1 MIKLLM
7 FFMMIL
13 FMVFLFGFIIFGIIL
28 KKVIEFKDYVFSLF
42 SSDKKNY
49 RSSNE
54 RNSNETIVLDAEIVQ
69 DSFLDKYIKD
79 IERVRK
85 SYDDE
90 INKEL
95 YSLVDVL
102 VNLKKYLNEHRE
114 KEEDI
119 KTLCDHYIPEMM
131 EQLKLYKD
139 IAGSNYQS
147 ESISDARNDI
157 INTIKLIRE
166 AFATILSELYDNVI
180 LNISSSLDALKAS
193 IKLKGLAK

>member
-54 RNSNETIVLDAEIVQ
+54 RNSNETIVLDAEIVR
-69 DSFLDKYIKD
+69 DSFLDQYING
-79 IERVRK
+79 INRVRK
-85 SYDDE
+85 SYDNE

-114 KEEDI
+114 KEDDI
-119 KTLCDHYIPEMM
+119 KTLCDHYIPEML
-131 EQLKLYKD
+131 EQLKLYED
-139 IAGSNYQS
+139 IVDSGYQS
-147 ESISDARNDI
+147 ENVKETRAEI
-157 INTIKLIRE
+157 INTIKLIRR
-166 AFATILSELYDNVI
+166 AFTTILSELCDNLVV
-180 LNISSSLDALKAS
+180 NISSSLDALKAS

>member
-42 SSDKKNY
+42 SSDKK
-49 RSSNE
+49 SSKGDREKSN
-54 RNSNETIVLDAEIVQ
+54 NETIILDAEIVQ

-79 IERVRK
+79 IERIRK
-85 SYDDE
+85 NYDDE

-114 KEEDI
+114 KEDDI
-119 KTLCDHYIPEMM
+119 KTLCDHYIPEMI

-139 IAGSNYQS
+139 VAGSSYQS
-147 ESISDARNDI
+147 ESVDEARSDI

-166 AFATILSELYDNVI
+166 AFSTILSELYDNVI
-180 LNISSSLDALKAS
+180 LNISSNLDALKAS

>member
-69 DSFLDKYIKD
+69 DSFLDQYING
-79 IERVRK
+79 INRVRK

-95 YSLVDVL
+95 YLLVDVL

-114 KEEDI
+114 KEDDI
-119 KTLCDHYIPEMM
+119 KILCDHYIPEMLK
-131 EQLKLYKD
+131 QLKLYED
-139 IAGSNYQS
+139 IVDSGYQS
-147 ESISDARNDI
+147 ENVKETRAEI
-157 INTIKLIRE
+157 INTIKLIRR
-166 AFATILSELYDNVI
+166 AFTTILSELCDNLVV
-180 LNISSSLDALKAS
+180 NISSSLDALKAS
-193 IKLKGLAK
+193 IELKGLQK